1 MGTSRR
7 GSQTDSAWKTLVH
20 LAITAGIDHV
30 AHDGCSD
37 RNCRRYHYALDL
49 MHSKDDE
56 RAAGRITGRDHDGVL
71 VLVHDVVRCLPIVT
85 PFERDDE
92 DFPATYAALASAWRE
107 SVTEA
112 AHAWHETLISC
123 AAAAFEARFPWL
135 VHWTLKR
142 HYRAPTWSS
151 FPRIGTIGSPRS
163 LAAELASLEV
173 PVSINQVGVQ
183 FEQMFSRYAI
193 PGSKFQEF
201 TT

>member
-49 MHSKDDE
+49 MHSKGDE

-123 AAAAFEARFPWL
+123 AAAAFEARFPWAGAL
-135 VHWTLKR
+135 DLE
-142 HYRAPTWSS
+142 
-151 FPRIGTIGSPRS
+151 
-163 LAAELASLEV
+163 AALSGADLE
-173 PVSINQVGVQ
+173 
-183 FEQMFSRYAI
+183 FI
-193 PGSKFQEF
+193 PPGRDDW
-201 TT
+201 